1 MVALSLSRR
10 RFLFQLFF
18 PDISRF
24 KDPDA
29 ALPEIALYV
38 GGKLFPSIFLCTTFV
53 NTLASGLASH
63 ASVSRLL
70 YVMGRDDVFAG
81 ARVWLCASEMA
92 DSGTERHYGRDCRDV
107 GTILRFH
114 YRHSVN

>member
-1 MVALSLSRR
+1 M
-10 RFLFQLFF
+10 QLFF

-38 GGKLFPSIFLCTTFV
+38 GGKLFQPIFLCTTFV
-53 NTLASGLASH
+53 NTLASGGPSH

-70 YVMGRDDVFAG
+70 YVMGRDNVCFR
-81 ARVWLCASEMA
+81 ARVWLLVHPKMA

-107 GTILRFH
+107 GAVLRFS